1 MEIEGS
7 VLKKHC
13 EKRHNT
19 LHNDLLIALDTSTEA
34 IAIGVANDLEVSDLS
49 DGMCVDTNAD
59 TNVGTDT
66 DTNVCQPKTQAM
78 LNAIL
83 ASDSIS
89 ARRCANERLLPC
101 IQEMTEALNITHK
114 QVKTVVCGRGPG
126 SFTGVR
132 IGVATAKG
140 MASGLECA
148 LYGVSTLDA
157 IAWEAWIAGYRGRL
171 GVVGD
176 ALRKEVYPVRY
187 DLLDS
192 GVVRLDCDNVDKPAN
207 TSVRWAASSHNA
219 GSLCEG
225 MSVETYLQ
233 VSPSESSASSAS
245 STASAHFATDPAARN
260 QQNIMIAGDG
270 LLKFADV
277 FQAEF
282 DRADMSVE
290 TLPQNLW
297 NVTGRGL
304 IFAYYDLKRR
314 GELGSGNPQELLPVY
329 TRLSDAE
336 ENEKARLSEGK
347 PMRGVLLNPVDFV
360 EKSDTAGG
368 LDPSSTSDIPQS
380 GVALEED
387 TTFMQGGASAGTL
400 EDADIDAEHPLIL
413 AIESSCDETAA
424 AVVDGN
430 KNIVSDLIAT
440 QIDFHKRFGGVVP
453 EIASR
458 KHTEAIVGL
467 VDETMEQAGAA
478 LGLKRA
484 LRWKDFDAIAVTQGP
499 GLIGALVVGL
509 AFAKGVSWATGLPL
523 IGVNHLEG
531 HIYANQLANPNIK
544 PPMVVSLLSG
554 GHTMLVHVKDWGD
567 YEVLGQTLDDA
578 VGEAYDKV
586 AKALGLGYPG
596 GPVISKYA
604 VQGDPKA
611 INFPRAMLH
620 SHDYRF
626 SLSGLKTSVMT
637 YIKQEVDAGRQI
649 NIPDLA
655 ASFQRAVI
663 DVQVAKA
670 VSAVKQTGVHEFC
683 LGGGVAANPE
693 LRQSL
698 LDAMAEIGVNV
709 TLPGLSA
716 CTDNA
721 AMIAAVA
728 LDEYKEGNFIGIEA
742 DSIANMSL

>member
-1 MEIEGS
+1 M
-7 VLKKHC
+7 
-13 EKRHNT
+13 HN
-19 LHNDLLIALDTSTEA
+19 NLLIALDTSTEA
-34 IAIGVANDLEVSDLS
+34 IAIGVAKDLGAAELGGDMRRSDC
-49 DGMCVDTNAD
+49 DGMCE
-59 TNVGTDT
+59 GTDEGIT
-66 DTNVCQPKTQAM
+66 ECSNEGASAKNKQTM
-78 LNAIL
+78 LDAIL
-83 ASDSIS
+83 ASDSIP

-101 IQEMTEALNITHK
+101 IQEMTQTIDISKE
-114 QVKTVVCGRGPG
+114 QVKTIVCGRGPG

-157 IAWEAWIAGYRGRL
+157 IAWEAWIAGHRGRL
-171 GVVGD
+171 GVIGD

-187 DLLDS
+187 DLKDG

-207 TSVRWAASSHNA
+207 TSVRWAASGEAS

-225 MSVETYLQ
+225 LPAASALGA
-233 VSPSESSASSAS
+233 SPESCASCASIPALSALPESSQSSSPASPTTNNAASS
-245 STASAHFATDPAARN
+245 P
-260 QQNIMIAGDG
+260 QKIMIAGDG
-270 LLKFADV
+270 LLKFADI
-277 FQAEF
+277 FQNEF
-282 DRADMSVE
+282 ERTGISVE

-304 IFAYYDLKRR
+304 IFAYFDLVRR
-314 GELGSGNPQELLPVY
+314 GKLGSGNPQELLPVY

-336 ENEKARLSEGK
+336 ENEKARQSEGK

-368 LDPSSTSDIPQS
+368 LDPSSTNEVPQS
-380 GVALEED
+380 GVALDED
-387 TTFMQGGASAGTL
+387 TTFMQGGASSGGL
-400 EDADIDAEHPLIL
+400 EDANIDTEHPLIL

-424 AVVDGN
+424 AVVDGD
-430 KNIVSDLIAT
+430 KNIVADLIAT

-467 VDETMEQAGAA
+467 IDETMEQAGNA
-478 LGLKRA
+478 LGLSRA
-484 LRWKDFDAIAVTQGP
+484 LRWRDLDAIAVTQGP

-523 IGVNHLEG
+523 VGVNHLEG
-531 HIYANQLANPNIK
+531 HIYANQLANPAIK

-554 GHTMLVHVKDWGD
+554 GHTMLVHVKDWGN

-604 VQGDPKA
+604 AKGDPKA

-670 VSAVKQTGVHEFC
+670 VSAVKQTGVSEFC

-698 LDAMAEIGVNV
+698 LEAMEEIGVNV
-709 TLPGLSA
+709 TLPSLSA

-728 LDEYKEGNFIGIEA
+728 LDEYKAGKFIGIEA